1 MTRSWTELALG
12 GEIHAGGHLAWTAD
26 SAWVTLAAIVAVAVT
41 WAAVPGRG
49 AAIGS
54 WRLRA
59 GELVAWTMGLA
70 FAVIAVA
77 RPVWVEEEGRME
89 PGRVAVLIDASAS
102 MAVLEGGVARSEAVP
117 AALAQLEGQRLELY
131 RFGTTLEPGAPSTF
145 DLPGTDVGAALAA
158 LHDRFAG
165 EKLAAVVLISDGV
178 DRGLLRRQFLDGEN
192 PPPPALPGPLSVV
205 GVGKAG
211 ALRDLA
217 VRAADTGGYAYL
229 RTPFT
234 ITAEL
239 RGVGFERRAVPVE
252 LSLGGAIVRT
262 EQVTLDAEGRG
273 EVRFEVTP
281 DRAGR
286 FAYLVQV
293 PDFEGDAVP
302 GNNALPVVVRV
313 VRDKLRILQ
322 VAGSPSWDVKFLRRF
337 LKGDPS
343 VDLVSFFILRTT
355 EDLSRGADPD
365 ELSLIQFPYEEL
377 FQDELLGFDLVVFQ
391 NFDYKP
397 YFQRGEQELLDN
409 LRRYVTESGHG
420 FVMVGGDRSFS
431 LGDYGGTP
439 IADILPVA
447 LPSGDAPPS
456 LPPFQP
462 ALTEPGARHPITR
475 LATDVAENQAWWSR
489 LHAMDGTNIVGDAT
503 PDAAVLL
510 SHPSLTTPSGKPM
523 PVLSVREVGAGRTMA
538 LTVDTSWRWSLSE
551 AAAGRGNQAYLRFW
565 KNAFRWLAGDPTVD
579 RLTVEAG
586 RENYSP
592 GEEVKLVA
600 RVRGPDFAPL
610 ADTVVEFAVTHD
622 GVVARS
628 QGVSDKAGEAVVTV
642 PASARGAHA
651 VTATVGAGESQ
662 LVAASVFAVTNRD
675 PELDEVVPDPAFLAW
690 LAERGGGAY
699 APSGAPL
706 PVVLDP
712 SAGREV
718 RDRREVALWR
728 APALVL
734 LTALPMGVAW
744 WLRRRAG
751 LR

>member
-1 MTRSWTELALG
+1 VW
-12 GEIHAGGHLAWTAD
+12 
-26 SAWVTLAAIVAVAVT
+26 

-49 AAIGS
+49 ASIAG
-54 WRLRA
+54 WRTRA
-59 GELVAWTMGLA
+59 GELLLWALGLA
-70 FAVIAVA
+70 GAVVAVA
-77 RPVWVEEEGRME
+77 RPVWVEEDARLE
-89 PGRVAVLIDASAS
+89 PGRVAVLVDASAS
-102 MAVLEGGVARSEAVP
+102 MSVLEGGVARSEAVAP
-117 AALAQLEGQRLELY
+117 ALAQLEGQRVELY
-131 RFGTTLEPGAPSTF
+131 RFGTALEPGAPSSY

-158 LHDRFAG
+158 LNDRFAG

-178 DRGLLRRQFLDGEN
+178 DRGLLRRQFLEGDN
-192 PPPPALPGPLSVV
+192 PTLPALPGPLSVV
-205 GVGKAG
+205 GVGQVG

-229 RTPFT
+229 RSPFT

-239 RGVGFERRAVPVE
+239 RGVGFENRTVPVE
-252 LSLGGAIVRT
+252 LSLGGAVVRT
-262 EQVTLDAEGRG
+262 EQVALDGDGRG
-273 EVRFEVTP
+273 EVRFEVMP

-322 VAGSPSWDVKFLRRF
+322 VAGAPSWDVKFLRRF

-343 VDLVSFFILRTT
+343 VDLVCFFILRTN

-377 FQDELLGFDLVVFQ
+377 FKDELLGFDLVIFQ
-391 NFDYKP
+391 NFNYKP
-397 YFQRGEQELLDN
+397 FFQRGETELLDN

-447 LPSGDAPPS
+447 LPGGDASPS
-456 LPPFQP
+456 LPAFQP
-462 ALTEPGARHPITR
+462 ALTETGARHPITR
-475 LATDVAENQAWWSR
+475 LASDPTENDAWWKR
-489 LHAMDGTNIVGDAT
+489 LHALDGTNVVGDAA

-510 SHPSLTTPSGKPM
+510 THPTLTTPSGAPM

-592 GEEVKLVA
+592 GEEIKLVA
-600 RVRGPDFAPL
+600 RVRGADFAPL
-610 ADTVVEFAVTHD
+610 PDTVVEFAVTHD
-622 GVVARS
+622 GDVTRL
-628 QGVSDKAGEAVVTV
+628 QGVSDKAGEAVVTL
-642 PASARGAHA
+642 PATARGAHA
-651 VTATVGAGESQ
+651 VTATVGQGDAQ
-662 LVAASVFAVTNRD
+662 LAAASVFAVTNRD

-690 LAERGGGAY
+690 LAERGGGVFAR
-699 APSGAPL
+699 AGEALPL
-706 PVVLDP
+706 VLDP
-712 SAGREV
+712 LAGREV
-718 RDRREVALWR
+718 HDRREVALWR
-728 APALVL
+728 APVLVL
-734 LTALPMGVAW
+734 LTVLPMGLAW
-744 WLRRRAG
+744 WVRRRAG